1 MPTLVTMTVI
11 QPGSKPRPAPSG
23 AYDSCA
29 GGQDRRPQT
38 GVRAPGAGPDAVT
51 GPRRCGGPSRDPH
64 APILRTAEFRFYEE
78 LNDFLPPA
86 RRKVSFVHAFR
97 GTPSVKDT
105 IEALGV
111 PHVEVDLI
119 LVDGRSVDFGH
130 RLEGGERVA
139 VYPVFER
146 FDISPILRLRPAP
159 LRNPRFV
166 ADVHLGTLARYLR
179 LLGFDTRWR
188 NDLDDPEIVAMAR
201 AEARIILTRDREL
214 LCHGDVTHGHWL
226 RATEPVAQ
234 LEETLRAL
242 DLAGRLRPYTRCLE
256 CNGRLRPLERREAAL
271 RVPLQVFLVHRD
283 FTRCDGCGRVY
294 WPGSHRRRLDEIVE
308 RARAVGPAR

>member
-1 MPTLVTMTVI
+1 MTGSRRRETL
-11 QPGSKPRPAPSG
+11 
-23 AYDSCA
+23 
-29 GGQDRRPQT
+29 
-38 GVRAPGAGPDAVT
+38 
-51 GPRRCGGPSRDPH
+51 SRDPH
-64 APILRTAEFRFYEE
+64 APIARTAEFRFYEE

-86 RRKVSFVHAFR
+86 QRKITFVHAFR

-130 RLEGGERVA
+130 KLKGGERVA

-146 FDISPILRLRPAP
+146 FDITPILRLRPAP
-159 LRNPRFV
+159 LRDPRFV

-188 NDLDDPEIVAMAR
+188 NDLEDPEIVTTAR
-201 AEARIILTRDREL
+201 AEARIILTRDRGL

-226 RATEPVAQ
+226 RATEPIAQ

-242 DLAGRLRPYTRCLE
+242 DLTRDLRPYTRCLE
-256 CNGRLRPLERREAAL
+256 CNGSLRPIERRQAAP

-294 WPGSHRRRLDEIVE
+294 WPGSHRRRLDAIVE
-308 RARAVGPAR
+308 RARAVAAQR